1 MVELYRS
8 FYCLRKV
15 LGSSLPLELLKF
27 RPDFLRDFAGRGNTA
42 EDAWKP
48 ESFEPSVQLLIEILV
63 LRHLRVY
70 YLVQNG
76 LKFLLHLTD
85 SGWDEVS

>member
-48 ESFEPSVQLLIEILV
+48 ESFEPSV
-63 LRHLRVY
+63 
-70 YLVQNG
+70 
-76 LKFLLHLTD
+76 
-85 SGWDEVS
+85 